1 MKPKTPDPEPQEGMR
16 LNKYIAHCGIS
27 SRRGAADII
36 KNGKVK
42 VDGEVVL
49 DIGHR
54 VMEGQ
59 IVTFNDKKVAP
70 EVNKVYVLINKP
82 KGYITTVKDERGRKT
97 VMDILGGKVA
107 ERIYPVGRL
116 DRMTSGLLLMT
127 NDGDLAKRLSHPSHE
142 VKKIYRVF
150 LDKNFKPTDLE
161 KLKAGITLEDGK
173 TAVDNANY
181 IDGSARNEVGIE
193 LHSGKNRIIRR
204 MFEYLGYEVKR
215 LDRVYYAGLTKK
227 DLSRGWFRH
236 LTKRE
241 VIMLKHFS

>member
-1 MKPKTPDPEPQEGMR
+1 MQPVKPDLESPEGMR
-16 LNKYIAHCGIS
+16 LNKYIAHCGIA
-27 SRRGAADII
+27 SRRGAAEII
-36 KNGKVK
+36 KNGHVK
-42 VDGEVVL
+42 VDGQVVL

-59 IVTFNDKKVAP
+59 MVTFNDKKVAP

-97 VMDILGGKVA
+97 VMDILGNKIP

-116 DRMTSGLLLMT
+116 DRNTSGLLLMT
-127 NDGDLAKRLSHPSHE
+127 NDGDLAKKLSHPSHE

-150 LDKNFKPTDLE
+150 LDKNVKLADLE
-161 KLKAGITLEDGK
+161 KLKSGISLEDGK
-173 TAVDNANY
+173 TSVDSANY
-181 IDGSARNEVGIE
+181 IDGVAHNEVGVE

-204 MFEYLGYEVKR
+204 LFEHLGYDVKR

>member
-42 VDGEVVL
+42 VDGKVVV

>member
-1 MKPKTPDPEPQEGMR
+1 MRPVKPTSESAEGMR
-16 LNKYIAHCGIS
+16 LNKYIAHCGIA
-27 SRRGAADII
+27 SRRAAADII
-36 KNGKVK
+36 KSGKVK
-42 VDGEVVL
+42 VDGKVVV

-54 VMEGQ
+54 VMDGQ
-59 IVTFNDKKVAP
+59 VVTFNDKKVAP

-97 VMDILGGKVA
+97 VMDILGGKIS

-127 NDGDLAKRLSHPSHE
+127 NDGDLAKKLAHPSHE

-150 LDKNFKPTDLE
+150 LDKNVKPTDLE
-161 KLKAGITLEDGK
+161 KLKSGVTLEDGEI
-173 TAVDNANY
+173 AVDSANY
-181 IDGSARNEVGIE
+181 IDGVSHSEIGIE

-204 MFEYLGYEVKR
+204 LFEHLGYEVKR

-227 DLSRGWFRH
+227 NLSRGWFRH
-236 LTKRE
+236 LTRRE

>member
-1 MKPKTPDPEPQEGMR
+1 MEPVTPTSEPEEGMR
-16 LNKYIAHCGIS
+16 LNKYIAHCGIA

-36 KNGKVK
+36 KSGKVK
-42 VDGEVVL
+42 VDGIVVL

-59 IVTFNDKKVAP
+59 VVTLNDKKVAP

-97 VMDILGGKVA
+97 VMDILGGKIP

-116 DRMTSGLLLMT
+116 DRNTSGLLLMT
-127 NDGDLAKRLSHPSHE
+127 NDGDLAKKLSHPSHE

-150 LDKNFKPTDLE
+150 LDKNVKPTDLE
-161 KLKAGITLEDGK
+161 KLKGGVTLEDGK
-173 TAVDNANY
+173 TAVDTANY
-181 IDGSARNEVGIE
+181 IDGEAHSEVAIE

-204 MFEYLGYEVKR
+204 LFEHLGYDVKR

-227 DLSRGWFRH
+227 NLSRGWFRH